1 MQYRRLVILFSCC
14 SVASVV
20 LCLGLYGVPLAHATG
35 HVKDVRAKAVE
46 FATALSARDGT
57 TLPGLTD
64 AAYWGKI
71 QAKVNTPGGLG
82 AVKCLTLSA
91 KVHDDLTGS
100 VLVEQ
105 VDGGITRVLRVTL
118 KRRNGVWVV
127 TYGPVP

>member
-1 MQYRRLVILFSCC
+1 MKAGD
-14 SVASVV
+14 SVLMIAAFVAFV
-20 LCLGLYGVPLAHATG
+20 ATVPRPTAHATG

-46 FATALSARDGT
+46 FATALSARDGA

-71 QAKVNTPGGLG
+71 QAKINTPGGLG